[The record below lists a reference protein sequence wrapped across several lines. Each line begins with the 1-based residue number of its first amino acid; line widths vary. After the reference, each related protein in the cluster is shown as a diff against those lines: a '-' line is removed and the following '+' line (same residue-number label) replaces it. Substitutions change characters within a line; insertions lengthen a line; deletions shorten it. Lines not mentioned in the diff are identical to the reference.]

1 MFNMDIS
8 NCDAVRSPQRI
19 LSLYFTS
26 ILQLMSSQ
34 RPDWGVFILKY
45 DFERGAN
52 IQSHPEH
59 LELSVYSWDLRMR
72 NELNF
77 YFRKE
82 NLTIIITITV
92 ANQKETFQPNFPVC
106 SLLCSSNWSNL
117 QRSWTEKLSGV
128 KKVVRS
134 TNTQWWLTAGFAIS
148 AQGWEVGG

>member
-106 SLLCSSNWSNL
+106 SLFCCSNWSNL
-117 QRSWTEKLSGV
+117 ERREELNWEAQWSKESRYKYKHQMMADSWVRHLSPG
-128 KKVVRS
+128 
-134 TNTQWWLTAGFAIS
+134 
-148 AQGWEVGG
+148 VGG